1 MSLYQSLAV
10 VPGQNG
16 KAFASGTV
24 TPASADVEV
33 TTGLGSVDHCGVSLF
48 TAPIITH
55 TFAVAQKGTVA
66 GDIRIRSY
74 KPTDTTLTT
83 LVAATGTLRTVAWWA
98 VGDL

>member
-16 KAFASGTV
+16 KAFASGTLV
-24 TPASADVEV
+24 PGGDDVEV
-33 TTGLGSVDHCGVSLF
+33 TTGLGVIDHCGVSLA
-48 TAPIITH
+48 APPVITH
-55 TFAVAQKGTVA
+55 TSSIADPGTAA
-66 GDIRIRSY
+66 GDIQIRSY

-83 LVAATGTLRTVAWWA
+83 PVAATTPWVAVTWWA